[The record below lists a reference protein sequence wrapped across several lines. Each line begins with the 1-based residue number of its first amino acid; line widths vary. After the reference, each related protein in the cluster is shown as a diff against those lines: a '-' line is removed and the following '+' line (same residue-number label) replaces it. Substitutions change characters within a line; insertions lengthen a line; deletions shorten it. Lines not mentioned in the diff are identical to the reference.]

1 MVLSW
6 VLLAAWCYNKFYNIT
21 LPPFLGF
28 FAGKRFVP
36 IVTSVVAIATGVVLS
51 FAWPPIQDGLNS
63 LSNFLLNKNLTLTT
77 FIFGI
82 IELINSIWFTSYF
95 LFTVLV

>member
-1 MVLSW
+1 MSQSVQIVYLQRI
-6 VLLAAWCYNKFYNIT
+6 LKMDIT

-51 FAWPPIQDGLNS
+51 FA
-63 LSNFLLNKNLTLTT
+63 
-77 FIFGI
+77 
-82 IELINSIWFTSYF
+82 
-95 LFTVLV
+95 